1 MLKTKSLSL
10 LADEYFEQAEVLT
23 EIINKKRDELHAL
36 PQPETSR
43 DAYKLKSL
51 LNILYSQRRD
61 VLDTA
66 RYLKKCYPDEED

>member
-10 LADEYFEQAEVLT
+10 LADEYLEQAEVLT
-23 EIINKKRDELHAL
+23 EIINKKREELHSLAR
-36 PQPETSR
+36 PETSR
-43 DAYKLKSL
+43 EAYKLKSL

-66 RYLKKCYPDEED
+66 RYLKKYYPDEED